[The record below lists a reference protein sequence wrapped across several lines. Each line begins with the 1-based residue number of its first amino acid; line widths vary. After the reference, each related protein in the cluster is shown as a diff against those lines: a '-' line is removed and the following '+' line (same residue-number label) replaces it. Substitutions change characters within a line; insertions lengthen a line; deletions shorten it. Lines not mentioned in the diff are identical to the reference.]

1 MTQTIQAKDINLR
14 YLIDRFGIQLV
25 ENDQFFRE
33 WEDNLPEITDLDK
46 QLLDKVKA
54 GFINLLNYPPMLE
67 DIVRMA
73 VLDPILFIA
82 DFYINPFYVKS
93 EESVDIVTE
102 DEGVIIKGRID
113 TLILKDQF
121 WVMVIE
127 SKKASYSIEAGLA
140 QIIAYMLA
148 NPHPEKPSFGMI
160 TTGGSFIFIKLV
172 KGEIP
177 QYATSKLFAIRNPV
191 NDLYDVCRILKR
203 LSQLVIN
210 A

>member
-1 MTQTIQAKDINLR
+1 MTQAIQAKDINLR
-14 YLIDRFGIQLV
+14 YLIDTFGIQLV
-25 ENDQFFRE
+25 EKDDFFRE
-33 WEDNLPEITDLDK
+33 WQDDLPEITDLDR

-82 DFYINPFYVKS
+82 DFYLHPFYVKS

-102 DEGVIIKGRID
+102 DEGVIVKGRID
-113 TLILKDQF
+113 TLVLKDQF

-127 SKKASYSIEAGLA
+127 SKRASYSIEAGLA
-140 QIIAYMLA
+140 QILAYMLA
-148 NPHPEKPSFGMI
+148 NPHLEKPSFGMI

-172 KGEIP
+172 KSEIP
-177 QYATSKLFAIRNPV
+177 QYATSKLFAIRNPG
-191 NDLYDVCRILKR
+191 NDLYDVFRILKR

>member
-1 MTQTIQAKDINLR
+1 MTQAIQAKDINLR
-14 YLIDRFGIQLV
+14 YLIDTFGIQLV
-25 ENDQFFRE
+25 DNDQLFRE
-33 WEDNLPEITDLDK
+33 WQDNLPEVTDLDK
-46 QLLDKVKA
+46 KLLDKVKA

-82 DFYINPFYVKS
+82 DFYLHPFYVKS
-93 EESVDIVTE
+93 EESVDILTE

-127 SKKASYSIEAGLA
+127 SKRASYSIEEGLA
-140 QIIAYMLA
+140 QILVYMLA
-148 NPHPEKPSFGMI
+148 NPHPDKRCFGMI

-177 QYATSKLFAIRNPV
+177 QYATSKLFAIRNPG
-191 NDLYDVCRILKR
+191 NDLYDVLRILKR